1 MVQGTGRPA
10 GKRHTLGWAMAF
22 CWSHKSPKPHA
33 YALGPA
39 ERFFGPSQ
47 LAAGLGDE
55 LTAFLCPLVTLTS
68 A

>member
-39 ERFFGPSQ
+39 ESF
-47 LAAGLGDE
+47 LAQASLK
-55 LTAFLCPLVTLTS
+55 LAWAVSLPLYSLW
-68 A
+68 